1 MVVSWPVWPLSCTGS
16 ARFGVYAL
24 RKGPNV
30 VGPFGILQSFADL
43 LKHVFKEIIVPTQ
56 SDKVVFF

>member
-1 MVVSWPVWPLSCTGS
+1 LDC
-16 ARFGVYAL
+16 A
-24 RKGPNV
+24 K
-30 VGPFGILQSFADL
+30 FADL